1 MVVGPAM
8 GNTPWCAMMGKKEEH
23 NRDMDEKKK
32 GDNDILCFL
41 VGIIWI
47 INTSF
52 TSAENVTV

>member
-1 MVVGPAM
+1 
-8 GNTPWCAMMGKKEEH
+8 MMGKKEEH